1 MITLQNVSKKYGSL
15 LAVDDLNLKADRE
28 LFVFLGPNG
37 AGKTT
42 TIKMMTGQLIPTS
55 GSILID
61 GHDLLHDP
69 LRAKQSFGLVSEHPF
84 LYEKLSAVEF
94 IDFIASVYR
103 ISPPEVNKRRERL
116 FEIFELTHRQHE
128 LLETFSRG
136 MKQKVALV
144 AALIHDPKVL
154 FLDEPTT
161 GLDPKAAKNLKDL
174 LRGLVGRGTT
184 VFMSTH
190 ILEVAQNM
198 CDRIGIIHRGRLI
211 ALGTFAELKKNV
223 SHVDSLEEIFLDL
236 TGSSSETDIDRFLQG
251 I

>member
-1 MITLQNVSKKYGSL
+1 MIALQNVSKKYGSL
-15 LAVDDLNLKADRE
+15 LAVDDLNLKTDRE

-61 GHDLLHDP
+61 GHDLLHAP

-116 FEIFELTHRQHE
+116 FEIFELTHRQHD

-136 MKQKVALV
+136 MKQKVAIV

-211 ALGTFAELKKNV
+211 ALGTLAELKKNV
-223 SHVDSLEEIFLDL
+223 SNVDSLEEIFLDL